1 MTTLM
6 TQQQLH
12 FVQVSPQKPLW
23 MTLNFKLQTS
33 KDPKRRNWKWKI
45 TDSFFYLQ
53 DKSGQ
58 RLFCPIQT
66 NPLIPKK
73 LSFPYLVNHLN
84 LLTKDTTIT
93 TIYIR
98 PFFKH
103 IYTKG
108 KKDLSLFFSLSW
120 EIQNSSHAALSINLF
135 V

>member
-1 MTTLM
+1 M

-23 MTLNFKLQTS
+23 MTLNFKLQKT
-33 KDPKRRNWKWKI
+33 PKEEIENGKLQ
-45 TDSFFYLQ
+45 THFFTY
-53 DKSGQ
+53 KTSGQ

-66 NPLIPKK
+66 NPLISKK

>member
-1 MTTLM
+1 M

-12 FVQVSPQKPLW
+12 FVQVSPQKPLL
-23 MTLNFKLQTS
+23 MTLNFKLQKT
-33 KDPKRRNWKWKI
+33 PKEEIENGKLH
-45 TDSFFYLQ
+45 SFFYLQ